1 MHSSSPRSRPIDAR
15 CLTLV
20 LAALLCASSTTP
32 IAAQGPVQ
40 RADELLRDGRLMSA
54 ESLYYAAVNLT
65 PREPKARHA
74 LGCYLVSRGR
84 LRIGATLI
92 EEARFFGGDVR
103 VAAEALAPLYAAM
116 HDYRAL
122 AALPST
128 PLNSAERQRVIWLR
142 DNPPALTGAD
152 SAVVRL
158 HAGGGRVLGRVPLV
172 IAGEQVLAA
181 IDPTVRGL
189 VVDTGWIS
197 RPGIRRFPLAPGGD
211 VRKTPLVAL
220 EVKIGSLILR
230 NVPASIGASP
240 GVTIGLDVLGQ
251 LTPTFDAAAEM
262 LVARRARR
270 VPRGRGEELPTVMQS
285 NEWMLATGDRLL
297 PLHGNE
303 ARAILDG
310 RRWTLHAR
318 RGILTVER

>member
-1 MHSSSPRSRPIDAR
+1 MHSFSPRSRPIDAR
-15 CLTLV
+15 CLPLV
-20 LAALLCASSTTP
+20 LAALLCASSSTP
-32 IAAQGPVQ
+32 AAAQGPVQ

-54 ESLYYAAVNLT
+54 ESLYYAAVSLT
-65 PREPKARHA
+65 PRDPKARHA
-74 LGCYLVSRGR
+74 LGRYLVSRGR

-142 DNPPALTGAD
+142 DNPPALAGAD

-158 HAGGGRVLGRVPLV
+158 HAGGGSVLGRIPVV
-172 IAGEQVLAA
+172 IAGEQIVAA

-189 VVDTGWIS
+189 VVDTAWMS
-197 RPGIRRFPLAPGGD
+197 RTGMRRFPVAPGGD

-220 EVKIGSLILR
+220 ELKVGGLILR

-262 LVARRARR
+262 LVVRRARR
-270 VPRGRGEELPTVMQS
+270 VPRGRGEQLPTVMLS
-285 NEWMLATGDRLL
+285 NGWMLATGDRLL
-297 PLHGNE
+297 TLHGTE

-310 RRWTLHAR
+310 RRWTLDAR

>member
-1 MHSSSPRSRPIDAR
+1 
-15 CLTLV
+15 
-20 LAALLCASSTTP
+20 
-32 IAAQGPVQ
+32 
-40 RADELLRDGRLMSA
+40 
-54 ESLYYAAVNLT
+54 
-65 PREPKARHA
+65 
-74 LGCYLVSRGR
+74 
-84 LRIGATLI
+84 
-92 EEARFFGGDVR
+92 
-103 VAAEALAPLYAAM
+103 
-116 HDYRAL
+116 
-122 AALPST
+122 
-128 PLNSAERQRVIWLR
+128 
-142 DNPPALTGAD
+142 
-152 SAVVRL
+152 
-158 HAGGGRVLGRVPLV
+158 
-172 IAGEQVLAA
+172 
-181 IDPTVRGL
+181 VRGL

>member
-1 MHSSSPRSRPIDAR
+1 MHSFSPRSRPIDAR
-15 CLTLV
+15 CLTLA
-20 LAALLCASSTTP
+20 LAALLSASFTTQV
-32 IAAQGPVQ
+32 AAQGPVQ
-40 RADELLRDGRLMSA
+40 RADELLRDGRIMSA
-54 ESLYYAAVNLT
+54 ESLYYAAVSLT

-74 LGCYLVSRGR
+74 LGRYLVSRGR

-142 DNPPALTGAD
+142 DNPPALAGAD

-158 HAGGGRVLGRVPLV
+158 HAGGGRSLARIPVV
-172 IAGEQVLAA
+172 IAGEKVLAA
-181 IDPTVRGL
+181 IDPTVRGV

-197 RPGIRRFPLAPGGD
+197 RTGMRRFPVAPGGD
-211 VRKTPLVAL
+211 VRKTPMVAL
-220 EVKIGSLILR
+220 ELQIGSLLLR

-251 LTPTFDAAAEM
+251 LTPTFDASAEM
-262 LVARRARR
+262 LVVRRARR
-270 VPRGRGEELPTVMQS
+270 VPRGRGEQLSTVVQS
-285 NEWMLATGDRLL
+285 DGWMLATGDRLL
-297 PLHGNE
+297 PLHGSE

-318 RGILTVER
+318 RGIVTVER